1 MDISGIAK
9 ASTTIAE
16 TGNREEIKNL
26 VLRRALDMQSAN
38 AVQLLESVKAP
49 SAAQNLPAHLGTK
62 INTTA

>member
-9 ASTTIAE
+9 ASTSIAE

-38 AVQLLESVKAP
+38 AAQLLESVKSP
-49 SAAQNLPAHLGTK
+49 GAAQNLPAHLGTR